1 MDHIPCRYYWYYRER
16 YWNYYKALHIGSYG
30 IFRCFANVLFATGKL
45 LILNFWKFYF
55 RFSCIS
61 PKDVELNFRG
71 SPLGYFRDPGMFCA
85 SIFDLFG
92 EKSPVPRVTQSPWLL
107 ISFVNILS
115 DLARLLTMDNG
126 DIISLKFDI
135 Y

>member
-1 MDHIPCRYYWYYRER
+1 M
-16 YWNYYKALHIGSYG
+16 
-30 IFRCFANVLFATGKL
+30 
-45 LILNFWKFYF
+45 FY
-55 RFSCIS
+55 
-61 PKDVELNFRG
+61 
-71 SPLGYFRDPGMFCA
+71 A

-126 DIISLKFDI
+126 DIISLKFDQFCHQHHCSQHRFFNFNDSNNI
-135 Y
+135 F